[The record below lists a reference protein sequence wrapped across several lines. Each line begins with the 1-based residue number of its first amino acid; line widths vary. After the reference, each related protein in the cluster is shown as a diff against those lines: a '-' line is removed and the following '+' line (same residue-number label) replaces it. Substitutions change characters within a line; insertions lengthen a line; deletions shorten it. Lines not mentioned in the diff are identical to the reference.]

1 MPLVRI
7 KLIIGIDKQKSKR
20 GFISMENKKK
30 NAVSD
35 KLIVTHIFKNRDEEA
50 RKDRLIELLA
60 QTISF
65 QIKTD
70 KITNR

>member
-1 MPLVRI
+1 
-7 KLIIGIDKQKSKR
+7 
-20 GFISMENKKK
+20 MENKKK